1 MSEINKLPGGLITG
15 LNKVNNLRHEWL
27 HFAHIIVCITYN
39 GWLSGQLYFVTLTA
53 QYKHQFLLY
62 KEFEI
67 PTLLHS
73 IVIRGDPINYVHSKF
88 FKILKFV
95 FLSAVAHMS
104 FCVKFNGLLSQF
116 RILEK
121 SYLSL

>member
-1 MSEINKLPGGLITG
+1 MSEIKKLPGGLITG

-27 HFAHIIVCITYN
+27 HFAHIIVCITYI
-39 GWLSGQLYFVTLTA
+39 GWLSGQLYFVTPTA

-67 PTLLHS
+67 PTL
-73 IVIRGDPINYVHSKF
+73 VHSKF